1 MKIGKV
7 LVDQIA
13 KNGEIVKGYDQSLS
27 PKEIYSVINSNFPN
41 ISQKDFEIKVICGEI
56 EGKRYAIRCK
66 NITYL
71 GIPHPAMKKRI
82 QIPEDLQLF
91 YRIACSNGMTPILL

>member
-27 PKEIYSVINSNFPN
+27 SKEI
-41 ISQKDFEIKVICGEI
+41 
-56 EGKRYAIRCK
+56 
-66 NITYL
+66 
-71 GIPHPAMKKRI
+71 
-82 QIPEDLQLF
+82 
-91 YRIACSNGMTPILL
+91 